1 MELISSILIWLMD
14 IKTGYAAQ
22 VPSPLTLSVI
32 RLSHQLIR
40 PAGFTPLAMFG
51 AAVSPRYT
59 HTHASLGCR
68 EKASE
73 MRTRRGPLIS
83 AKSAVNQR
91 VEVTVL
97 SAH

>member
-1 MELISSILIWLMD
+1 MD

-22 VPSPLTLSVI
+22 VPSPLTPSVI

-40 PAGFTPLAMFG
+40 PGGFTPLAMFG
-51 AAVSPRYT
+51 PAVSPPV
-59 HTHASLGCR
+59 HTRQPGVSG
-68 EKASE
+68 KTSE